1 MDPQLSQ
8 RVGRLMST
16 PTITAIKR
24 STQQLMSFLSEVEG
38 ASSFEDLPPRTKI
51 VILRAETEQR
61 DIDDELRSL
70 STRHTRKYNTAHDAH
85 GRFASTGSS
94 PWHKSTEA
102 PAGLTHA
109 NAVEREDAQA
119 GLHITR
125 GEDVNSTAVRGAAK
139 DALVSQIT
147 ARILRDPERLKAVMG
162 DDLMTPA
169 FAKKELNEPASTP
182 DNHEIIQHYMAN
194 YHEDAVYQRVNRQV
208 RQWADNSGDNDATS
222 LSVQHAVAEEFGLHK
237 QWNENVKRL
246 TQAAQELEKT
256 HYATHGASQRAIA
269 RTMYENTQEQ
279 LQKEGISSVTLYRG
293 VKFIGGGAPKWTQY
307 GRRRNIALQ
316 PISSFTPSVEIALRF
331 SGTSSSSYSAHIIAM
346 EVPRER
352 IFSTARTGNGCLNE
366 YEYVVL
372 GGVSPGRNLKVGE
385 QSDHLW
391 SGKPTLKPPG
401 AKGY

>member
-38 ASSFEDLPPRTKI
+38 AASFEDLPPRTKI

-70 STRHTRKYNTAHDAH
+70 STRRKRKYNTAHDTR

-125 GEDVNSTAVRGAAK
+125 NQSVSDTQVRSGAKAMLVAQVTERVHK
-139 DALVSQIT
+139 DKAAMAALGNPSY
-147 ARILRDPERLKAVMG
+147 D
-162 DDLMTPA
+162 
-169 FAKKELNEPASTP
+169 ELSKT
-182 DNHEIIQHYMAN
+182 
-194 YHEDAVYQRVNRQV
+194 VNRQV
-208 RQWADNSGDNDATS
+208 RQWANNSGDNDPMS
-222 LSVQHAVAEEFGLHK
+222 LSIQRAVAEEFGIGKPWSEMAKRIKGGGGQYESSDPESLLHSV
-237 QWNENVKRL
+237 N
-246 TQAAQELEKT
+246 AI
-256 HYATHGASQRAIA
+256 YAKHGAGQRAIA
-269 RTMYENTQEQ
+269 RHMYENTQDQ
-279 LQKEGISSVTLYRG
+279 LKKEGIDSVLLYRG
-293 VKFIGGGAPKWTQY
+293 VNFFAGKAPKWTQY
-307 GRRRNIALQ
+307 GRRRNISLQ

-331 SGTSSSSYSAHIIAM
+331 SGKSSSSYSAHIIAM

-372 GGVSPGRNLKVGE
+372 GGVSPGRNLKVG
-385 QSDHLW
+385 QG
-391 SGKPTLKPPG
+391 SGVSFSGNKVTLKPPG
-401 AKGY
+401 KEGY

>member
-70 STRHTRKYNTAHDAH
+70 STRRKRKYNTAHDTR

-125 GEDVNSTAVRGAAK
+125 NQSVSDTQVRSGAKAMLVAQVTERVHK
-139 DALVSQIT
+139 DKAAMAALGNPSY
-147 ARILRDPERLKAVMG
+147 D
-162 DDLMTPA
+162 
-169 FAKKELNEPASTP
+169 ELSKT
-182 DNHEIIQHYMAN
+182 
-194 YHEDAVYQRVNRQV
+194 VNRQV
-208 RQWADNSGDNDATS
+208 RPWSEMAKRIKGGGGQYESSDPES
-222 LSVQHAVAEEFGLHK
+222 LLHSVNAI
-237 QWNENVKRL
+237 
-246 TQAAQELEKT
+246 
-256 HYATHGASQRAIA
+256 YAKHGAGQRAIA
-269 RTMYENTQEQ
+269 RHMYENTQDQ
-279 LQKEGISSVTLYRG
+279 LKKEGIDSVLLYRG
-293 VKFIGGGAPKWTQY
+293 VNFSAGKAPKWTQY

-316 PISSFTPSVEIALRF
+316 PISSFTSNVEIALRF

-372 GGVSPGRNLKVGE
+372 GGVSPGRNLKVG
-385 QSDHLW
+385 QG
-391 SGKPTLKPPG
+391 SGVSFSGNKVTLKPPG
-401 AKGY
+401 KEGY